1 MTKKKTQKYDI
12 SSFQRAIADP
22 EIGADPTKISERIG
36 CSRGTVYTYL
46 RKYPELKTAFEARK
60 GSQVDERK
68 QFSKE
73 AFEKAIKE
81 SHGVKAAVAGA
92 VGCSRQTVNNYL
104 QENPD
109 LVEMMDAARSGLLK
123 KAVSAL
129 VTDIDN
135 AANDGHQ
142 RAYMFVLRT
151 LGKDEGF
158 SERTEVT
165 GADGAGLL
173 DLPAE
178 TVRLV
183 EMMGLD
189 LREVSKQFSGMVKAL
204 AAQRG
209 IEN

>member
-1 MTKKKTQKYDI
+1 MKKQQKFDI
-12 SSFQRAIADP
+12 TDFRRAIDDV
-22 EIGADPTKISERIG
+22 GAEPTKIAARIG

-60 GSQVDERK
+60 GGSVQEQVLFPKER
-68 QFSKE
+68 
-73 AFEKAIKE
+73 FEKAIKDAR
-81 SHGVKAAVAGA
+81 GIKAAVAGA
-92 VGCSRQTVNNYL
+92 VGCSRQTV
-104 QENPD
+104 ENALDRWPD
-109 LVEMMDAARSGLLK
+109 LRDQLDAARSGLLH

-129 VTDIDN
+129 ATDVEN
-135 AANDGHQ
+135 AKNDGHQ

-173 DLPAE
+173 DLPPE
-178 TVRLV
+178 TVRLI
-183 EMMGLD
+183 EAMGLD
-189 LREVSKQFSGMVKAL
+189 IREVTKQFAGMVKA
-204 AAQRG
+204 AAMQRG